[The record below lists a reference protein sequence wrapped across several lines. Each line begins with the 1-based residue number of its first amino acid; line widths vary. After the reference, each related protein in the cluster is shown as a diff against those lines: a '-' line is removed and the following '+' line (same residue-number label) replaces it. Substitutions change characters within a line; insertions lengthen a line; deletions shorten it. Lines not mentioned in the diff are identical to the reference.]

1 MKKILITG
9 ASGFLGVHLIEAILR
24 ETDHEVIALTS
35 RPEKL
40 RQQFPDAGNRMLII
54 DNADRSAITWR
65 EVDVLVN
72 CAFPRNDDGTKMAEG
87 LKYIADILSEAA
99 NGGVGAVINI
109 SSQSVYSQS
118 RTEPATE
125 ETPLNLESK
134 YAVGKYASE
143 LLTNTICADIPHTN
157 LRLASLIGPEF
168 DQRVTN
174 KLIEKALAGE
184 DLTILTGSQTYG
196 FLDVR
201 DAANALVV
209 MLQTDT
215 SGWAEVYNLGTN
227 ELYHLEDIAE
237 IICSIYNENCNK
249 SIGFNITYSEKQFNS
264 SLDVS
269 KFQKYFQWN
278 NLTPLYE
285 TLKWIFD
292 YKNKNLYIMKG
303 I

>member
-9 ASGFLGVHLIEAILR
+9 ASGFLGKQLIEAILR
-24 ETDHEVIALTS
+24 ETDYDIIALTS

-40 RQQFPDAGNRMLII
+40 RQQFPDAGDKLLII

-72 CAFPRNDDGTKMAEG
+72 CAFPRNDDGIKMAEG
-87 LKYIADILSEAA
+87 LKFIADILSESA

-143 LLTNTICADIPHTN
+143 LLTNTVCAGIPHTN
-157 LRLASLIGPEF
+157 LRLASLIGVGF

-174 KLIEKALAGE
+174 KLIDKVLTGD
-184 DLTILTGSQTYG
+184 DLTITVGNQYYG

-201 DAANALVV
+201 DAALALVAV
-209 MLQTDT
+209 ITND
-215 SGWAEVYNLGTN
+215 SGTWNEVYNLGTN
-227 ELYHLEDIAE
+227 EINTLEE
-237 IICSIYNENCNK
+237 ITELICNIYRE
-249 SIGFNITYSEKQFNS
+249 SFNIQKTFQTEFSEKVINSTLNCEKFYDQFHWS
-264 SLDVS
+264 PC
-269 KFQKYFQWN
+269 Y
-278 NLTPLYE
+278 
-285 TLKWIFD
+285 TLLPTLQWIFD
-292 YKNKNLYIMKG
+292 YKNIKPDK
-303 I
+303 